1 LSGENTFAPYSKLEN
16 KQEKEKMEV
25 KMINN
30 RPVKI
35 WTDNV
40 EESAMRQIEN
50 LTTLPFL
57 FHHLA
62 IMPDVHA
69 GMGMPIG
76 GVLACKNAV
85 IPNAVGVDIGCGM
98 CAVKTNWKVNEIPTT
113 VIRKEIMAGIRE
125 RIPLGMDH
133 HKEAQDERY
142 LPEGHDIDKLEVVK
156 RRQNSIRYEV
166 GTLGGGNHF
175 IELQR
180 DEEDTLWIMIHSG
193 SRNLGKQVGDFYNH
207 IAKTLNTRYYSVVS
221 PDIQLPF
228 LAAETKEFGMYW
240 NEMKYCIDFAFCN
253 RKLMMERIE
262 EVLADSL
269 KGIEF
274 EPMINIAHNY
284 AAYEHHFGENVIVHR
299 KGATLAREGV
309 TGIIPGSQGTASYI
323 VEGLGNPDSFC
334 SCSHGAGRVL
344 SRKMAIKT
352 LDMQQELA
360 QLEAKGIIHAIRSQN
375 DMQEASGAYKDIEEV
390 IANELDLVK
399 VKTRLLPVAVIK
411 G

>member
-1 LSGENTFAPYSKLEN
+1 
-16 KQEKEKMEV
+16 MEV
-25 KMINN
+25 KIINN
-30 RPVKI
+30 RPVMI
-35 WTDNV
+35 WTNEVDQV
-40 EESAMRQIEN
+40 AMEQIGN

-57 FHHLA
+57 YHHLA

-69 GMGMPIG
+69 GKGMPIG
-76 GVLACKNAV
+76 GVLACNGAV
-85 IPNAVGVDIGCGM
+85 VPNAVGVDIGCGM
-98 CAVKTNWKVNEIPTT
+98 CAVKTNWKVSEIP
-113 VIRKEIMAGIRE
+113 VQVLRKEIMSGIRQ

-133 HKEAQDERY
+133 HQEKQDSKY
-142 LPEGHDIDKLEVVK
+142 LPAGHEVEKMTVVK
-156 RRQNSIRYEV
+156 VRQEAILHEI

-175 IELQR
+175 IELQK
-180 DEEDTLWIMIHSG
+180 DADDNLWVMIHSG
-193 SRNLGKQVGDFYNH
+193 SRNLGARVGAYYNDL
-207 IAKTLNTRYYSVVS
+207 AEKLNARWYSTVS
-221 PDIQLPF
+221 PDIHLAFLP
-228 LAAETKEFGMYW
+228 LGTKEFGMYW
-240 NEMKYCIDFAFCN
+240 EEMKYCVDFALCN
-253 RKLMMERIE
+253 RKLMMDRIE

-284 AAYEHHFGENVIVHR
+284 ASQEHHFGKDVFVHR

-334 SCSHGAGRVL
+334 SCSHGAGRLL
-344 SRKMAIKT
+344 SRSAAIRTLNMAEEVAK
-352 LDMQQELA
+352 
-360 QLEAKGIIHAIRSQN
+360 LEAKGIVHGIRNQD

>member
-1 LSGENTFAPYSKLEN
+1 
-16 KQEKEKMEV
+16 MEV

-35 WTDNV
+35 WTSDV

-76 GVLACKNAV
+76 GVLACKDAV

-98 CAVKTNWKVNEIPTT
+98 CAVKTSWKVEDIPAD
-113 VIRKEIMAGIRE
+113 VLRKQIMRGIRK

-142 LPEGHDIDKLEVVK
+142 LPQGYDIDKLEIVK
-156 RRQNSIRYEV
+156 RRSQSILHEV

-175 IELQR
+175 IELQK
-180 DEEDTLWIMIHSG
+180 DEEGSLWIMIHSG
-193 SRNLGKQVGDFYNH
+193 SRNLGKQVGDYYNK
-207 IAKTLNTRYYSVVS
+207 IAAHLNGIWHSSVS
-221 PDIQLPF
+221 PDIRLPF
-228 LAAETKEFGMYW
+228 LARGSREFEMYW
-240 NEMKYCIDFAFCN
+240 KEMLFCIDFALCN
-253 RKLMMERIE
+253 RRLMMERIE

-284 AAYEHHFGENVIVHR
+284 AAFENHFGQNVIVHR

-334 SCSHGAGRVL
+334 SCSHGAGRL
-344 SRKMAIKT
+344 MSRTMAINT
-352 LDMQQELA
+352 LDLQEEVSR
-360 QLEAKGIIHAIRSQN
+360 LEARGIVHAIRSQE
-375 DMQEASGAYKDIEEV
+375 DMQEASGAYKDIEKV

>member
-1 LSGENTFAPYSKLEN
+1 MIT
-16 KQEKEKMEV
+16 

-35 WTDNV
+35 WTDKV

-50 LTTLPFL
+50 LTALPFL

-76 GVLACKNAV
+76 GVLACEDAV

-98 CAVKTNWKVNEIPTT
+98 CAVKTNWKVSEIPTH
-113 VIRKEIMAGIRE
+113 VIRKEIMSGIRE
-125 RIPLGMDH
+125 RIPLGMEH
-133 HKEAQDERY
+133 HREAQDEKY
-142 LPEGHDIDKLEVVK
+142 LPVGYDIDSLEVVK
-156 RRQNSIRYEV
+156 RRQNSIRHEV

-175 IELQR
+175 IELQK
-180 DEEDTLWIMIHSG
+180 DEDDTLWIMIHSG
-193 SRNLGKQVGDFYNH
+193 SRNLGKQVGDFYNK
-207 IAKTLNTRYYSVVS
+207 IAERLNKQWHSVV
-221 PDIQLPF
+221 PPEFRLPF
-228 LAAETKEFGMYW
+228 LARETKEFGMYW
-240 NEMKYCIDFAFCN
+240 NDMKYCIDFALCN
-253 RKLMMERIE
+253 RRLMMERIE

-269 KGIEF
+269 KGVEF

-284 AAYEHHFGENVIVHR
+284 AAWENHFGKNVIVHR
-299 KGATLAREGV
+299 KGATLANEG
-309 TGIIPGSQGTASYI
+309 TIGIIPGSQGTASYI

-334 SCSHGAGRVL
+334 SCSHGAGRIM
-344 SRKMAIKT
+344 SRTKAIQI
-352 LDMQQELA
+352 LDMQKEVA
-360 QLEAKGIIHAIRSQN
+360 QLESKGIVHAIRCQD

-399 VKTRLLPVAVIK
+399 VKKRLLPVAVIK

>member
-1 LSGENTFAPYSKLEN
+1 
-16 KQEKEKMEV
+16 MEV
-25 KMINN
+25 KIINN

-35 WTDNV
+35 WTNDV
-40 EESAMRQIEN
+40 EETAMRQIEN

-57 FHHLA
+57 HHHLA

-76 GVLACKNAV
+76 GVLACDGAV

-98 CAVKTNWKVNEIPTT
+98 CAVKTNWKMEDLPAH
-113 VIRKEIMAGIRE
+113 VIRKEIMKGIRA

-133 HKEAQDERY
+133 HTEAQDAKF
-142 LPEGHDIDKLEVVK
+142 LPQGHDIDKMEIVK
-156 RRQNSIRYEV
+156 RRQHSILHEV

-175 IELQR
+175 IELQK
-180 DEEDTLWIMIHSG
+180 DEEGNLWIMIHSG
-193 SRNLGKQVGDFYNH
+193 SRNLGKQVGDYYNK
-207 IAKTLNTRYYSVVS
+207 IAVSLNEKWHSVVS
-221 PDIQLPF
+221 PEIRLPF
-228 LAAETKEFGMYW
+228 LPHGTREFGAYW
-240 NEMKYCIDFAFCN
+240 NEMKYCIDFALCN
-253 RKLMMERIE
+253 RKLMMERIQ
-262 EVLADSL
+262 EVIADSL

-284 AAYEHHFGENVIVHR
+284 AAIEHHFGKDVIVHR

-309 TGIIPGSQGTASYI
+309 IGIIPGSQGTASYI

-344 SRKMAIKT
+344 SRKAAIKT
-352 LDMQQELA
+352 LDMNAEVRN
-360 QLEAKGIIHAIRSQN
+360 LEAKGIIHAIRCQD
-375 DMQEASGAYKDIEEV
+375 DMQEASGAYKDIDTV
-390 IANELDLVK
+390 IANESDLVK
-399 VKTRLLPVAVIK
+399 LKTKLLPIAVIK